1 MDVVMKEPVRI
12 AIVGATGYTG
22 GELLRL
28 LLQHPY
34 VKVVHV
40 TSEQSSET
48 PLTDRLPF
56 LGGRYNLILE
66 SFHPDKVAKKSDLIF
81 MALSHTESMEAVR
94 TLVEAGKKVIDLSA
108 DYRLRSPGTY
118 EKWYGLRHSQP
129 SLLKS
134 AVYGLT
140 EIYRSNIAQGC
151 LIANPGCYPTGAL
164 LPIYPFLKAGYLD
177 TTREIIIDAK
187 SGISGAGRMP
197 TGKTHFAEAHEAMVA
212 YNVGA
217 HRHLPEIE
225 QEIYRIAGR
234 RGTTLFTP
242 YLLPVNRGILTT
254 VYLPLNR
261 KLSQKKLESTLDIYR
276 DEPFIRRVAGSPNLA
291 HVKGSNFCDISVF
304 ATASD
309 RMAIL
314 MSAIDN
320 LVKGAAGQAI
330 QNMNV
335 MMGWDE
341 RLGLMAPGFFP

>member
-1 MDVVMKEPVRI
+1 MKDTVKV

-34 VKVVHV
+34 VKVAHV
-40 TSEQSSET
+40 TSEQSAGM

-56 LGGRYNLILE
+56 LAGRYDLILE
-66 SFHPDKVAKKSDLIF
+66 SFHPDKVVKEADLVF
-81 MALSHTESMEAVR
+81 MALSHTEGMEAAR
-94 TLVEAGKKVIDLSA
+94 TLVEAGRKVIDLSA
-108 DYRLRSPGTY
+108 DYRLRSPGIY
-118 EKWYGLRHSQP
+118 EKWYGRRHSQP
-129 SLLKS
+129 SLLKN
-134 AVYGLT
+134 AIYGLT
-140 EIYRSNIAQGC
+140 EIYRSEIAQGG

-164 LPIYPFLKAGYLD
+164 LPIYPFLKAGYID
-177 TTREIIIDAK
+177 TAREIIIDAK
-187 SGISGAGRMP
+187 SGISGAGRTP
-197 TGKTHFAEAHEAMVA
+197 TGKTHFAETHEGMAA

-225 QEIYRIAGR
+225 QEIDRIVGR
-234 RGTTLFTP
+234 RVKTLFTP

-261 KLSQKKLESTLDIYR
+261 KLSQKRLESALEIYR
-276 DEPFIRRVAGSPNLA
+276 DEPFIRKVNGSPNLA
-291 HVKGSNFCDISVF
+291 HVKGSNFCDIGVF
-304 ATASD
+304 ATASG

-314 MSAIDN
+314 ISAIDN
-320 LVKGAAGQAI
+320 LVKGASGQAI